1 MSALPMHARALRWLL
16 PALAL
21 LLALL
26 GSPPLQAHEMSMAEL
41 HVQEVAP
48 GRFVWQW
55 TAGMRSGND
64 ELQLQWPEG
73 CTAGPG
79 QLDCPGGRMRG
90 RLGIGGVG
98 EGYSAVLVKLHWLDG
113 GLRVYTL
120 TKAQRSVQL
129 FGSANDPRG
138 LAEIAHAYTML
149 GIEHILSGVDH
160 LLFVVTLLLLVGFER
175 RLVWTITAFTAAHS
189 LTLASSALGWL
200 TLRPPPVEATIALSI
215 VLVAAEA
222 CPRVASRLPPGGAL
236 SSLGRPGG
244 TEALHHRDTLTRRW
258 PALVAFIFGLVHG
271 LGFAG
276 ALKEIGLPEQHLPAA
291 LLSFNVGVEI
301 GQLITVALAYAV
313 SRLLPH
319 LAALWPRAARA
330 RGVLLYAIG
339 SLAAYWSWSRV
350 AAILA

>member
-1 MSALPMHARALRWLL
+1 MPRPSFPSLLGGPVLRGLL
-16 PALAL
+16 RLLAL
-21 LLALL
+21 VLALL
-26 GSPPLQAHEMSMAEL
+26 GAAPLQAHEMSMAEL
-41 HVQEVAP
+41 QVQEVAP

-79 QLDCPGGRMRG
+79 QLDCAGGRMTG
-90 RLGIGGVG
+90 RLGIHGVG

-129 FGSANDPRG
+129 YGSADDQRG
-138 LAEIAHAYTML
+138 LAEIARAYTVL

-160 LLFVVTLLLLVGFER
+160 LLFVITLLLLVGFER

-222 CPRVASRLPPGGAL
+222 
-236 SSLGRPGG
+236 
-244 TEALHHRDTLTRRW
+244 LHRRDTLTRRW

-301 GQLITVALAYAV
+301 GQLLTVALAFGV

-319 LAALWPRAARA
+319 LAALWPRAAQA
-330 RGVLLYAIG
+330 RTALLYGIG